1 MDSSWKNIFRFV
13 KNGSIRATG
22 AFVFLT
28 AVRGNFWVLCHDE
41 FCLDV
46 QAKLPHFCWLL
57 FCARQTAVLLLQ
69 QTCCFYTCQLST
81 VCVNARLVCMCFPQT
96 VFPCLLAQLMWV
108 CILQCLAV
116 GGWFESVSQREIVFR
131 LCLLFPIRGQYA
143 NSRCQPSC
151 CVLVWCLRCMSL
163 AANHTILPP
172 LLYPAGI
179 SGAGNPATSQLQQSG
194 SLDRVRS
201 DKIPLRWIFSA
212 TEDRRSRGYEH
223 AMSKMVIWEVICNN
237 NT

>member
-1 MDSSWKNIFRFV
+1 MAQLEQLGLLYDCSGKEFLSVVSW
-13 KNGSIRATG
+13 
-22 AFVFLT
+22 
-28 AVRGNFWVLCHDE
+28 WVLSWRASRAAT
-41 FCLDV
+41 F
-46 QAKLPHFCWLL
+46 LL
-57 FCARQTAVLLLQ
+57 AIILQ
-69 QTCCFYTCQLST
+69 PAETGPASPNKQTCCFYTCQLSI
-81 VCVNARLVCMCFPQT
+81 VCVCARLVCMCFPQT
-96 VFPCLLAQLMWV
+96 VFPCLLAQFMWV

-151 CVLVWCLRCMSL
+151 CVLVWCLRCMTL
-163 AANHTILPP
+163 AANHTALPP
-172 LLYPAGI
+172 LLYPAGV
-179 SGAGNPATSQLQQSG
+179 SSEGNPAMLQLQQSG

-223 AMSKMVIWEVICNN
+223 ALSKMVIWEVIWNN